1 MSSSVAK
8 LALPITLGV
17 LADSLLSLI
26 SLWAVT
32 RISTEATAA
41 VGLSGYLFFLINAA
55 FSVFVGG
62 VSVVASQALGAGKHD
77 VASRAAGETLA
88 AAVLFSLALAGTAP
102 LWLRS
107 YLALLSQGN
116 PGVVLEGCRYAVVR
130 MLSLPAMAVNAVLS
144 SVYRSA
150 ERPWPPAVGSAIST
164 AVGAAAIPVLAK
176 PEVLGV
182 VGAGLASSLASYS
195 SLAVYLVWPPPLAV
209 KLALPSS
216 LAARTLLVGL
226 PTAAERLVASA
237 AHNVYINAV
246 ARGGTQ
252 ALAAHNI
259 GLTIEN
265 LVIQPS
271 FAISMAALVEAG
283 RRTGADNPRE
293 AARVTLESAR
303 IGTLWM
309 SFAALLL
316 AASSPFVGY
325 FFTEDAKIAELT
337 TVYLLFA
344 AASEVGLGA
353 SSALFGAIRGMGS
366 VWLPLVISSVSVIA
380 LRAVPA
386 QLLSLFYGAPGA
398 WATQVTDMYGRAVM
412 AYAAWRILGARRL
425 AKKLV

>member
-1 MSSSVAK
+1 M
-8 LALPITLGV
+8 
-17 LADSLLSLI
+17 LSLI

-62 VSVVASQALGAGKHD
+62 VSVIASQALGAGKQEI
-77 VASRAAGETLA
+77 ASRAAGEALA
-88 AAVLFSLALAGTAP
+88 AAVVFSLALAGTAP
-102 LWLRS
+102 LWLKG
-107 YLALLSQGN
+107 YLALLSQSN
-116 PGVVLEGCRYAVVR
+116 PGIVAEGYRYAAAR

-150 ERPWPPAVGSAIST
+150 ERPWPPAAGSALST
-164 AVGAAAIPVLAK
+164 AVGAVAIPALSR
-176 PEVLGV
+176 PEALGV
-182 VGAGLASSLASYS
+182 AGAGLASSVASYS
-195 SLAVYLVWPPPLAV
+195 GLLAYLAWQPPLPV
-209 KLALPSS
+209 KLAPPSS

-246 ARGGTQ
+246 ARGGTH

-293 AARVTLESAR
+293 ATRVTLESVK
-303 IGTLWM
+303 IGTMWM
-309 SFAALLL
+309 GFAALLL
-316 AASSPFVGY
+316 AISSPFVGRL
-325 FFTEDAKIAELT
+325 FTEDAEIAELT

-344 AASEVGLGA
+344 AASEMGLGA

-366 VWLPLVISSVSVIA
+366 VWLPLVISSVSVVL

-386 QLLSLFYGAPGA
+386 QLLSLLFGAPGA
-398 WATQVTDMYGRAVM
+398 WATQVTDMYGRALI
-412 AYAAWRILGARRL
+412 AYAAWRVLGTRKLTR
-425 AKKLV
+425 KLV